1 MHFPCCVTENQYMD
15 GNKSLEVAVI
25 DTEHHSGTV
34 CQRVELLNTP
44 NKSLILKES
53 ADDPRLYNMP

>member
-1 MHFPCCVTENQYMD
+1 MD